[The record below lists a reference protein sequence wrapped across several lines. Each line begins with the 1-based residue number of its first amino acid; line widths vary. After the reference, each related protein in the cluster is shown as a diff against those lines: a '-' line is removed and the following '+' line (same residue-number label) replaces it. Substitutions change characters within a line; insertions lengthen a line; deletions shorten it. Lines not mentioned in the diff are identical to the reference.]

1 MRRGAMGCGL
11 AAWLVASVPV
21 MAEQGRWVGRWMQ
34 EEPVADLVDAGPD
47 ESAVAD
53 EGIEPDEPA
62 ERDPGFAAV
71 FAVAPEGFLIDP
83 ERLLSPGATR
93 DRAEFL
99 RGHAEE
105 STIGLY
111 VYVFGGSAVLPE
123 DVGLDH
129 DFAGGSVAVVLFFPG
144 DPQRAGFFLGA
155 PLARAISEIE
165 QRRALQSSIMQAAEM
180 ADPEDQLDAFLEQ
193 MSIRLYWMEQMLD
206 EAKPGVPTVPVV
218 PVADAAAP
226 PPTFEWPAHWR
237 PWLIT
242 AAVLVVVVPVVGWVY
257 RCRARYRLPVLD
269 VEPRLGGG
277 HAAGVGG
284 VISFV
289 SAEVPPA
296 AQRDQ
301 TARDSPQV

>member
-1 MRRGAMGCGL
+1 MRRGVMGCGL
-11 AAWLVASVPV
+11 AVWLVASAAAAS
-21 MAEQGRWVGRWMQ
+21 AEQGRWVGRWIQ
-34 EEPVADLVDAGPD
+34 EEPVTDVEDA
-47 ESAVAD
+47 EAD
-53 EGIEPDEPA
+53 EAAEPDEAA

-71 FAVAPEGFLIDP
+71 FAMAPEGFLIDP
-83 ERLLSPGATR
+83 ERLLSPGATQ

-105 STIGLY
+105 SEIGLY

-123 DVGLDH
+123 DIGLERV
-129 DFAGGSVAVVLFFPG
+129 FADRPVAVVLFFAG
-144 DPQRAGFFLGA
+144 DPQRAGLFLGA

-165 QRRALQSSIMQAAEM
+165 QRRALQSSIMQAAEV
-180 ADPEDQLDAFLEQ
+180 AEPEDQLDAFLEQ
-193 MSIRLYWMEQMLD
+193 MSIRLYWMEQMLN
-206 EAKPGVPTVPVV
+206 EATPEAPTVPVV
-218 PVADAAAP
+218 PVVDAATP

-242 AAVLVVVVPVVGWVY
+242 AAVLVMVAPVLGWVCRY
-257 RCRARYRLPVLD
+257 RARYRLPVFD
-269 VEPRLGGG
+269 VEPRLGGE
-277 HAAGVGG
+277 HSAGVGG